1 MMERLKIMIADE
13 EVLYRN
19 IIARAVDDTDLGDAE
34 RTVPND
40 SLVLEWLE
48 QQNFDLILMDSHI
61 AAVGQYG
68 ILTDIKR
75 KYPHSEIIIMSKD
88 DPASI
93 ANTLE
98 ALKYGA
104 IDFIVKPKNPE
115 SPNDCS
121 RLRNQLRVL
130 FAQIIVQKYSAV
142 RDKVDEGMDYDNV
155 GGAPLPKTQNARAHW
170 EEADIILIAS
180 STGGPTAL
188 ETVFSQIPDNFEKP
202 VLVVQHMPAEFTKVF
217 AQTLDK
223 KCRISVSEGKDGEPV
238 KEGHVIIAPG
248 GKHMKVKSEGGNL
261 GTITLEKT
269 PPVNGVRPSADV
281 LFASVAQAYE
291 GKSVLAIILTG
302 MGNDGLAGVTELKKR
317 CNCYCITQSEQ
328 SCIVYGMP
336 RRVFEAGLSDEA
348 TDLNDIAGRM
358 CQMAAM
364 RRGLAKWITV

>member
-1 MMERLKIMIADE
+1 MERLKIMIADG

-19 IIARAVDDTDLGDAE
+19 IIARAVDDTELGVAE

-40 SLVLEWLE
+40 SLAMEWLE
-48 QQNFDLILMDSHI
+48 QQNFDLILMDSCI
-61 AAVGQYG
+61 ASVGHYG

-75 KYPHSEIIIMSKD
+75 KYPDIEIIIMSKD

-104 IDFIVKPKNPE
+104 IDFIVKPKDPG

-121 RLRNQLRVL
+121 RLRNQLHVL
-130 FAQIIVQKYSAV
+130 FAQIIVQKYSAA
-142 RDKVDEGMDYDNV
+142 RDKVDEDLDHDKI
-155 GGAPLPKTQNARAHW
+155 GGTTSPKTQNATRAHW
-170 EEADIILIAS
+170 NEADIILIAS

-202 VLVVQHMPAEFTKVF
+202 VLVVQHMPAEFTKIF

-238 KEGHVIIAPG
+238 KERHVTIAPG
-248 GKHMKVKSEGGNL
+248 GRHMKVKPGGGNL

-281 LFASVAQAYE
+281 LFASVAQVYE
-291 GKSVLAIILTG
+291 GKNVLAIILTG
-302 MGNDGLAGVTELKKR
+302 MGNDGLAGVTELKKK

-328 SCIVYGMP
+328 SCTVYGMP
-336 RRVFEAGLSDEA
+336 RRVYEAGLSDEA
-348 TDLNDIAGRM
+348 ADLNDIARRM

-364 RRGLAKWITV
+364 RRGVAKWIMV